1 MILDLCYVILQ
12 VKMEGES
19 MKIREFLAKLLGK
32 SVPENENTEDI
43 NKAVKRKYVNRGLIK
58 NNQEIINEADERR
71 EEKYNE
77 EDERSK

>member
-1 MILDLCYVILQ
+1 
-12 VKMEGES
+12 